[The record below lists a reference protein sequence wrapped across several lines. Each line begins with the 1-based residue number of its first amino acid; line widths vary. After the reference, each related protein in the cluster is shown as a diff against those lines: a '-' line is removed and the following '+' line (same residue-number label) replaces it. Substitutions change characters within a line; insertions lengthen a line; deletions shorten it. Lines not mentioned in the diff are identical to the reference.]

1 MNSVVLALDL
11 LHGAL
16 RVLVF
21 AAAVATAG
29 LAALAVAVRTR
40 RLSPFGGPGRLVRQ
54 VSDPLFGP
62 MERRVVRAGGQ
73 PAHAPW
79 WTLAAVV
86 VGGLALLAVVG
97 FVRAQLVGAAF
108 ALGAGPRGLAV
119 LLLSWAFALLRFAL
133 LARVLGTWFGQGR
146 YSTWTRWAYPLTDW
160 FMAPLQRVVPQLG
173 ALDITPIVAYFGL
186 GLLQSVVVRAVAGL

>member
-1 MNSVVLALDL
+1 VNSVVLALDL

-21 AAAVATAG
+21 AAAVATAA
-29 LAALAVAVRTR
+29 LAALSVSVRTR
-40 RLSPFGGPGRLVRQ
+40 RLSPFGGPARAVRRI
-54 VSDPLFGP
+54 SDPLFTP

-79 WTLAAVV
+79 WTVAAVV
-86 VGGLALLAVVG
+86 VGGLVLLGAVG
-97 FVRAQLVGAAF
+97 FVRDEIARATF

-119 LLLSWAFALLRFAL
+119 LLLSWAFALLRLAL

-146 YSTWTRWAYPLTDW
+146 FSPWTRWAYPLTDW
-160 FMAPLQRVVPQLG
+160 FMVPLQRVVPTIG

-186 GLLQSVVVRAVAGL
+186 GLLQSLVVRVVAGL